1 MKDLRDVIDGA
12 INSSQVD
19 ELVTQQS
26 ADALIDEI
34 LSALEEAYETPQ
46 EMIDRYF
53 AIASQVTLAEYFKVI
68 VAQDKEKPFG
78 RWYYQITFQRID
90 VITGVWGPGY
100 GGKAYLSPH
109 ASDNELVQTI
119 FGLYKGV
126 WEHEA
131 RESFQWNDRRVFGPH
146 IATQA
151 LWDVAKRVD
160 TRNAKHVD
168 DTPTAEEAD
177 EAELAALRRR
187 LSTPAKQTF
196 EIRDKVAW
204 KDANINTDIVYGHV
218 VGFDVDRQEVQVSW
232 ADGSG
237 PTWHRMESMQKIG

>member
-1 MKDLRDVIDGA
+1 MKDIRETITEAIENSQIDH
-12 INSSQVD
+12 I
-19 ELVTQQS
+19 VTQQN
-26 ADALIDEI
+26 ADDLIEE
-34 LSALEEAYETPQ
+34 LLAALEAEYETPQ

-53 AIASQVTLAEYFKVI
+53 AIASEVKLAEYFKVI

-78 RWYYQITFQRID
+78 RWYYQISFGRID
-90 VITGVWGPGY
+90 VITGVWGTGY

-160 TRNAKHVD
+160 VRNAKHMD
-168 DTPTAEEAD
+168 DVLTKEEVGKAKLD
-177 EAELAALRRR
+177 ALRAKILGPSKLNRGVVTQFSPRHGLLEGGQAQHRHRPRR
-187 LSTPAKQTF
+187 S
-196 EIRDKVAW
+196 
-204 KDANINTDIVYGHV
+204 G
-218 VGFDVDRQEVQVSW
+218 GFQS
-232 ADGSG
+232 
-237 PTWHRMESMQKIG
+237 

>member
-1 MKDLRDVIDGA
+1 MKSIRETITKA
-12 INSSQVD
+12 IENSQVD
-19 ELVTQQS
+19 HIVTQQS
-26 ADALIDEI
+26 ADELIEE
-34 LSALEEAYETPQ
+34 LLAALEAEYETPQ

-160 TRNAKHVD
+160 VRNAKHMD
-168 DTPTAEEAD
+168 DTPTAEES
-177 EAELAALRRR
+177 EEQQLNALR
-187 LSTPAKQTF
+187 AKLRGDRPPVID
-196 EIRDKVAW
+196 EIISRGA
-204 KDANINTDIVYGHV
+204 
-218 VGFDVDRQEVQVSW
+218 
-232 ADGSG
+232 
-237 PTWHRMESMQKIG
+237 KIIQREGL

>member
-34 LSALEEAYETPQ
+34 LAALEEAYETPQ

-53 AIASQVTLAEYFKVI
+53 AIASEVKLAEYFKVI

-90 VITGVWGPGY
+90 VITGVWGTGY

-160 TRNAKHVD
+160 VRNAKHMD
-168 DTPTAEEAD
+168 DTPTAEES
-177 EAELAALRRR
+177 EEQQLNALR
-187 LSTPAKQTF
+187 AKLRGDRPPVID
-196 EIRDKVAW
+196 EIISRGAKIIQRD
-204 KDANINTDIVYGHV
+204 GL
-218 VGFDVDRQEVQVSW
+218 
-232 ADGSG
+232 
-237 PTWHRMESMQKIG
+237 

>member
-1 MKDLRDVIDGA
+1 MKDLRELITDTIEQTHIDH
-12 INSSQVD
+12 I
-19 ELVTQQS
+19 VTQQN
-26 ADALIDEI
+26 ADDLVEEI
-34 LSALEEAYETPQ
+34 LAALEAEYETPQ

-53 AIASQVTLAEYFKVI
+53 AIASEVKLAEYFKVI

-78 RWYYQITFQRID
+78 RWYYQISFGRID
-90 VITGVWGPGY
+90 VITGVWGTGY

-151 LWDVAKRVD
+151 LWDVAKRIDV
-160 TRNAKHVD
+160 RNAKHMD
-168 DTPTAEEAD
+168 DTPTAEES
-177 EAELAALRRR
+177 EEQQLNALR
-187 LSTPAKQTF
+187 AKLRGDRPPVID
-196 EIRDKVAW
+196 EIISRGA
-204 KDANINTDIVYGHV
+204 
-218 VGFDVDRQEVQVSW
+218 
-232 ADGSG
+232 
-237 PTWHRMESMQKIG
+237 KIIQREGL